1 MQVIDQILEG
11 YGRVPVLSHQQQLET
26 ARLVR
31 NWLDWNGG
39 PEEAPRGVQRAG
51 LRAKQ
56 RLIETNMR
64 LVVSIARKYN
74 NRGLPLEDLLQE
86 GALGLNRAIEL
97 FDPARGY
104 AFSTF
109 AYWWVRQAMT
119 RALSTLK
126 DVIRIPCNMQDKVR
140 QAEAFVR
147 QQDHLGRR
155 ASDQEIC
162 QAVGVNPE
170 KLETM
175 RLAMT
180 RRTVYSLDRPV
191 ANDSDSSGLGEL
203 LADPRSSVDALETLD
218 GEFQREQVAE
228 LLPGLEEPERTV
240 IVRYYFL
247 GETQK
252 EIAADLGVSVE
263 RVRKLQHAAV
273 TKLRLWVAIDGQAA
287 LLEPLHSP
295 AAAADAGHW
304 HLPSDAVVEQPLLL
318 EVVTVATLPRQKRQK
333 RRRRDHSGQLSL
345 V

>member
-1 MQVIDQILEG
+1 MLEG

-126 DVIRIPCNMQDKVR
+126 DTIRIPCNMQDKVR

-180 RRTVYSLDRPV
+180 RRTVLSLDRPM

-203 LADPRSSVDALETLD
+203 LADPRSSVDPLETLD

-228 LLPGLEEPERTV
+228 LLPSLGEPERTV
-240 IVRYYFL
+240 IVRSYFL

-263 RVRKLQHAAV
+263 RVRKLRGAAV
-273 TKLRLWVAIDGQAA
+273 TKLRLWVTIDGQTA

-304 HLPSDAVVEQPLLL
+304 QTSDAVVEQLPLF
-318 EVVTVATLPRQKRQK
+318 EVVTVATVPRQKRQN
-333 RRRRDHSGQLSL
+333 RRRRNHLGQISL